1 VHYLSPAAIVVAS
14 TIAFTQGAVAAD
26 MPAKAPVRAMPAAYN
41 WTGGYVGLNAGGA
54 WGHSDDPTSTVF
66 SSLGYFADSSVP
78 AVNAVGVQ
86 STSVSGFTG
95 GIQGGYNWQWSN
107 FVTGVEADFGYF
119 GLRGSSSGTGIYP
132 CCAPATFT
140 IASSIRTDWLA
151 TVRGRLGIANNN
163 WLFFI
168 TGGAAFTQLKGD
180 FAFTDNCG
188 DIVTCNGPGGPNA
201 AEAVS
206 LSRTKTGWTIG
217 GGVEAGLWSKWTLK
231 AEYLYVDFGNV
242 SGVGFISTP
251 GLNPFAQ
258 NNPFTHSVDLRS
270 HIGRLGLN
278 YHFN

>member
-1 VHYLSPAAIVVAS
+1 
-14 TIAFTQGAVAAD
+14 
-26 MPAKAPVRAMPAAYN
+26 MPAKAPVRAVPAVYN
-41 WTGGYVGLNAGGA
+41 WSGWYVGVNAGGA

-66 SSLGYFADSSVP
+66 SPLGYFDVTSVP
-78 AVNAVGVQ
+78 AVNAVGLQ

-107 FVTGVEADFGYF
+107 FVAGLEADFGYF
-119 GLRGSSSGTGIYP
+119 GLGGSSSGTGVYP

-140 IASSIRTDWLA
+140 IASSVRTDWLA
-151 TVRGRLGIANNN
+151 TVRGRLGFASNN
-163 WLFFI
+163 WLFYI

-188 DIVTCNGPGGPNA
+188 NIAACNGPGGPNA

-242 SGVGFISTP
+242 SGVGFITTP

-270 HIGRLGLN
+270 HIARLGLN